1 MFIDGSFIS
10 IAVTIFAVV
19 APTTGMVYK
28 SSYHDFYGRCITLRP
43 LKNGQTIQIVWKE
56 LQLINS
62 IFPSFDRAFRA
73 LGFDKV
79 DWWHLL
85 RRVAFGGEVELK
97 GPRYIN
103 YPSYNEATI
112 KDVFMLPERAL
123 AKALLNCVFNKKA
136 NIAYLREPITIEE
149 TGSGYKFDTSIKF
162 RKIVIMF
169 HASGAP
175 EREAYRIV
183 IEGSGENLNT
193 HLFQFQPSN
202 DWLCS
207 RFPENC
213 R

>member
-1 MFIDGSFIS
+1 MFIDGSVIS

-43 LKNGQTIQIVWKE
+43 LKNGQRIQIVWKE

-79 DWWHLL
+79 DWWDLL
-85 RRVAFGGEVELK
+85 GRVAFGGAVELK

-103 YPSYNEATI
+103 YPTYNEEKI
-112 KDVFMLPERAL
+112 QDVFMLPERAL
-123 AKALLNCVFNKKA
+123 AKALLNNVFNKKA
-136 NIAYLREPITIEE
+136 NIAYIREPITIEVK
-149 TGSGYKFDTSIKF
+149 GSGYKFDTSIRF
-162 RKIVIMF
+162 RKTIIIFNVL
-169 HASGAP
+169 GAP
-175 EREAYRIV
+175 KGETYCII
-183 IEGSGENLNT
+183 IEGSRENLNT
-193 HLFQFQPSN
+193 HLFQFQPSD